1 MPNLCLDCSSSTT
14 GDCKKH
20 QQSPINLYKSVTAN
34 RPCHDWHRM
43 HFNRGNCRWGEMR
56 FEILPHVLRAYQP
69 KDGCQIDPC
78 IDFSYGFPDEWLLR
92 YTDISVPSQHT
103 FEGESYAAEVV
114 MSHVNSVNKT
124 TKEVL
129 YQNTMW
135 CRGVVPGCISPT
147 SLHLSPNI
155 RLETLLGSSKRAST
169 QTLTSF

>member
-1 MPNLCLDCSSSTT
+1 
-14 GDCKKH
+14 
-20 QQSPINLYKSVTAN
+20 
-34 RPCHDWHRM
+34 M

-124 TKEVL
+124 TKEVSVPKYYVAPRSCPWL
-129 YQNTMW
+129 YLTYL
-135 CRGVVPGCISPT
+135 T
-147 SLHLSPNI
+147 
-155 RLETLLGSSKRAST
+155 TLVA
-169 QTLTSF
+169 